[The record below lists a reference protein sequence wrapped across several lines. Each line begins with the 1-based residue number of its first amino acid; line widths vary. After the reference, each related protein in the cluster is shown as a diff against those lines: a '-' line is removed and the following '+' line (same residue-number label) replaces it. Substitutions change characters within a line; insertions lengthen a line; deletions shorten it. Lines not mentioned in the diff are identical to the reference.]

1 MSSSVDTPAVAEESG
16 RRRADRDALPSPRG
30 AVRAGDHISGHEI
43 LAPVSAGGMATV
55 YLARRVG
62 AAGFAKHVAIKVVHA
77 HLALDRAFVK
87 MFLAEARLS
96 ARIEHPNVV
105 QVHDLGEHDGSYF
118 MVMEYVEGC
127 ALSELQRVLAAEQ
140 RRLAPEVAVAIAMRV
155 AAGLHAAHE
164 LADEHGNNLCVV
176 HRDVSP
182 QNVLL
187 ARKGHVKL
195 IDFGI
200 AKAAERT
207 QSTQGGVLKG
217 KVRYMAPEQA
227 SGSEIDRRADV
238 YALGVLL
245 WEMLTG
251 RRLFDAPTDL
261 LALKMVLDPKPRA
274 PSALA
279 SGIPPALDEAVLAAL
294 AKDPARRPAT
304 AQAFGEM
311 LARALPASLVID
323 APRIAEI
330 VGVLADVAR
339 GDAADRPDSTPG
351 VAPWS
356 DAARE
361 RVEQLT
367 LPALAATADASL
379 SSAEPSVPTP
389 VVRGAGPL
397 RVALAM
403 LGAVVIA
410 ASAAAWYS
418 GRGERAAAASP
429 RDEVPPRDTV
439 PPRDAPP
446 FDHTEVEPAA
456 TMPVPPASTAPPAPT
471 AMDAPEPRAA
481 STTSRSTRR
490 TRRPDRSG
498 RAGSRASATTIDD
511 VPLDTE
517 FE

>member
-1 MSSSVDTPAVAEESG
+1 
-16 RRRADRDALPSPRG
+16 
-30 AVRAGDHISGHEI
+30 
-43 LAPVSAGGMATV
+43 MATV
-55 YLARRVG
+55 YLARRAG

-77 HLALDRAFVK
+77 HLALDRTFVK

-127 ALSELQRVLAAEQ
+127 ALSELQRMLAEAQ

-261 LALKMVLDPKPRA
+261 LALKMVLDPRPRA

-279 SGIPPALDEAVLAAL
+279 GGVPPALDETVLAAL

-311 LARALPASLVID
+311 LARAFPAALAID

-330 VGVLADVAR
+330 VGVLTEEAR
-339 GDAADRPDSTPG
+339 GDAEDRPDSTSG
-351 VAPWS
+351 VARMS
-356 DAARE
+356 DVARE

-367 LPALAATADASL
+367 LPALAATAEASV
-379 SSAEPSVPTP
+379 SSGEP
-389 VVRGAGPL
+389 VVRGSGPS
-397 RVALAM
+397 RVVALAV
-403 LGAVVIA
+403 LGAVAIA

-418 GRGERAAAASP
+418 SRDDRAAAA
-429 RDEVPPRDTV
+429 PPL
-439 PPRDAPP
+439 DAPP
-446 FDHTEVEPAA
+446 VGELPAERGEIESA
-456 TMPVPPASTAPPAPT
+456 PTVPVPPAATAPPSPT
-471 AMDAPEPRAA
+471 TMDAPEPRAA
-481 STTSRSTRR
+481 PATERTTRPTRR
-490 TRRPDRSG
+490 VERSR
-498 RAGSRASATTIDD
+498 RAGSRARATTIDD